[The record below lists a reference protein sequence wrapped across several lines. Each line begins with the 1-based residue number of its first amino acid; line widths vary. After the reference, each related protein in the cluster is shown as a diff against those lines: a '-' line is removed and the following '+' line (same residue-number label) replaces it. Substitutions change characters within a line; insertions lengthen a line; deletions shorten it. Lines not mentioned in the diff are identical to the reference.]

1 MRDAIFIILMQ
12 REEFKF
18 IGKIHYR
25 TKLNNNWKLLT
36 ILIFNHLK
44 RPQCS
49 TNDREFLNLQVLLK
63 IARLLVTFTNL

>member
-18 IGKIHYR
+18 IGKIHYS

-36 ILIFNHLK
+36 ILIFNHLILYH
-44 RPQCS
+44 
-49 TNDREFLNLQVLLK
+49 TNDREFTNLQVLLK